1 MTKSS
6 GGGKV
11 AKGTGQNCREASR
24 SAGTTDKPSG
34 IVRDPVTGASLD
46 PTPASSRQSS
56 APGSRPSTAALAF
69 RQASETYDEALME
82 RRLQLVQQM
91 QAALADTGTV
101 AYQSIA
107 AYSLLLNG
115 E

>member
-11 AKGTGQNCREASR
+11 AKVTDNCREASR

-34 IVRDPVTGASLD
+34 IDRGPVTGASLD

-107 AYSLLLNG
+107 AYSLLLDG